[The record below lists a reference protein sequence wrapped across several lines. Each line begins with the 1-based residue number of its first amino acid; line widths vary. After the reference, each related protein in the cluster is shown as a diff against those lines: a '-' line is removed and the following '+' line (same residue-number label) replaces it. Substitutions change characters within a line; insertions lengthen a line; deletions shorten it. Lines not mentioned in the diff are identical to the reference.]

1 MKVPT
6 VSSRVR
12 RLLYLENTLR
22 RGIAALL
29 VLFFGAGPLLPA
41 LAVGRVQSDVP
52 ACCRKN
58 GAHKCSVRS
67 GEKSK
72 TEQDGKPG
80 LRALCPFLSNAVP
93 SATTPQSFV
102 PPSPAELSAG
112 VVPPQLLL
120 SHGVATVLAIFFP
133 GNLQRGPPQLH
144 L

>member
-12 RLLYLENTLR
+12 PLLCVENTLR
-22 RGIAALL
+22 RIIAALL

-52 ACCRKN
+52 ACCRKD
-58 GAHKCSVRS
+58 GAHKCSVRR

-72 TEQDGKPG
+72 TEQSGKPG
-80 LRALCPFLSNAVP
+80 LQALCPFLSQAVP
-93 SATTPQSFV
+93 SATGPQSFV
-102 PPSPAELSAG
+102 PPSPAELSTA
-112 VVPPQLLL
+112 VVPPQPLF
-120 SHGVATVLAIFFP
+120 SQGVATVLAVSFP
-133 GNLQRGPPQLH
+133 GNPQRGPPQPL